1 MRMETSAV
9 VDQIPSLCPKCDAKT
24 SSLIIERDGKIYQSS
39 QCLEHGA
46 TESLLFSNAV
56 LYHKLDAWNQLLF
69 QGVDGGPQSRAAGG
83 DTEPHPMSVN
93 PPTLGIID
101 LTNVCNYHC
110 PLCFA
115 GDGDRPLS
123 YFLSVDTV
131 RKMLDALLRQSGGR
145 CRNIQFSGGEPTL
158 HPEFPQILRLARE
171 MGFTHI
177 QVATNGSRF
186 AGADYAFQCEEMGL
200 HTLYLQ
206 FDAMNDDVYLK
217 LRGRRLLDEKIAI
230 VRNISKTNMRIVLV
244 PTIAASINV
253 GQIGPIFNFALE
265 YSKHIT
271 GISIQPAALIGRVGI
286 DDCGKHPFNLADM
299 ALEFGKQ
306 TGLTQFPNDWFP
318 LSAVSMITQGV
329 ERLRGE
335 ILPNPACDA
344 HCSLGTYFYIDKE
357 NKPVCINRFLDMER
371 FLKTIGRLSPKR
383 PGGGLRQRISRLTE
397 LQALADCFDKRRA
410 PKGLTFRRLIRSLD
424 GWEDKSWGRAP
435 SWFEQGFNGM
445 FIAGMHFMDSH
456 NYNFR
461 RVHRCIIQ
469 YVTTSGDLIPFCSY
483 NAGPRFRATEERV
496 RKTDA
501 TQMCV
506 AKNHS
511 SSESESP
518 IAADERQVATE
529 GVPL

>member
-1 MRMETSAV
+1 MGSSAV
-9 VDQIPSLCPKCDAKT
+9 IDQIPSLCPKCDGKT

-39 QCLEHGA
+39 QCFEHGA
-46 TESLLFSNAV
+46 TESLLFSDAA
-56 LYHKLDAWNQLLF
+56 LYHKLEAWNQLLF
-69 QGVDGGPQSRAAGG
+69 QGSSGNPQSRAAGG
-83 DTEPHPMSVN
+83 DTEQHPMSLN

-101 LTNVCNYHC
+101 LTNVCNYQC

-115 GDGDRPLS
+115 GNGDRHLS

-131 RKMLDALLRQSGGR
+131 RKMLDALLRRSGAR

-186 AGADYAFQCEEMGL
+186 IDADYVFQCEEMGL

-230 VRNISKTNMRIVLV
+230 VGNISKTNMRIVLV
-244 PTIAASINV
+244 PTIAAPINV
-253 GQIGPIFNFALE
+253 DQIGPIFNFALE
-265 YSKHIT
+265 YSRHIT

-286 DDCGKHPFNLADM
+286 DHHGNNQFNLADM
-299 ALEFGKQ
+299 ALEFGRQ
-306 TGLTQFPNDWFP
+306 TGLTQFPDDWFP

-329 ERLRGE
+329 EKLRGE
-335 ILPNPACDA
+335 PLPNPACNA
-344 HCSLGTYFYIDKE
+344 HCSLGTYFYIDAAKT
-357 NKPVCINRFLDMER
+357 PVCINRFLDMDR
-371 FLKTIGRLSPKR
+371 FLKTIGRLSPNR
-383 PGGGLRQRISRLTE
+383 SGGGLRQRISHITE
-397 LQALADCFDKRRA
+397 LQALANCFDKRGA

-424 GWEDKSWGRAP
+424 GWEDKSCGRAP
-435 SWFEQGFNGM
+435 AWYEKGFNGM
-445 FIAGMHFMDSH
+445 FVAGMHFMDSH

-483 NAGPRFRATEERV
+483 NAGPRLRAAEELV
-496 RKTDA
+496 RKTNA
-501 TQMCV
+501 TQMCI
-506 AKNHS
+506 ARNQS
-511 SSESESP
+511 STDRDNP
-518 IAADERQVATE
+518 IADR
-529 GVPL
+529 

>member
-1 MRMETSAV
+1 MSVGSSAV
-9 VDQIPSLCPKCDAKT
+9 VDEIPSLCPKCDAKT
-24 SSLIIERDGKIYQSS
+24 SSLIVERDGKIYQSS
-39 QCLEHGA
+39 QCFEHGA
-46 TESLLFSNAV
+46 TETLLFSSAA
-56 LYHKLDAWNQLLF
+56 LYHRLDAWNQLLF
-69 QGVDGGPQSRAAGG
+69 QGSDGSTQSQPAGG
-83 DTEPHPMSVN
+83 DTEQNPMSLN

-115 GDGDRPLS
+115 GDGDRQLS

-131 RKMLDALLRQSGGR
+131 RKMLDALLRRSGAR

-186 AGADYAFQCEEMGL
+186 VDADYVYQCEEMGL

-206 FDAMNDDVYLK
+206 FDAMNDDVYLR

-230 VRNISKTNMRIVLV
+230 VRNISNTNMRIVLV
-244 PTIAASINV
+244 PTIAAPINV

-265 YSKHIT
+265 YSRHIT

-286 DDCGKHPFNLADM
+286 DHSGNNPFNLADL
-299 ALEFGKQ
+299 ALEFGNQ
-306 TGLTQFPNDWFP
+306 TGLTQFPDDWFP

-335 ILPNPACDA
+335 LLPNPACDA
-344 HCSLGTYFYIDKE
+344 HCSLGTYFYIDE
-357 NKPVCINRFLDMER
+357 ANKPVCMNRFLDMDR
-371 FLKTIGRLSPKR
+371 FLKTIGRLSPRR
-383 PGGGLRQRISRLTE
+383 PGEGLRQRISHLTE
-397 LQALADCFDKRRA
+397 LQALADCFDKRKA

-424 GWEDKSWGRAP
+424 GWEDKSWGRSPAW
-435 SWFEQGFNGM
+435 SEKGFNGM
-445 FIAGMHFMDSH
+445 FVAGMHFMDSH

-483 NAGPRFRATEERV
+483 NAGPRFRAAEELV

-501 TQMCV
+501 TQMRI
-506 AKNHS
+506 AENQSPTNGDHS
-511 SSESESP
+511 L
-518 IAADERQVATE
+518 A
-529 GVPL
+529 G